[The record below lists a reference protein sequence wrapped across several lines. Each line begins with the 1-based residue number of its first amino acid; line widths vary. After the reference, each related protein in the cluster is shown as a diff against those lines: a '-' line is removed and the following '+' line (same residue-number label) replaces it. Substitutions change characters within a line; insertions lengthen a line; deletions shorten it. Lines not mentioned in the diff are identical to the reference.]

1 MKNKKVTIVIGRG
14 FGDEGKGLAVNYF
27 CDKNIKTI
35 VIKHNGGAQ
44 AGHTVDLSE
53 DTTKGERFVFH
64 QLSSGSFNGADTL
77 WADTYYPD
85 LYKLGEEVRDFLQFD
100 KKMRHKSREKTV
112 REKSASQMASAGDNA
127 ENGLPHIYATKQT
140 CCVIIYDVILNMAI
154 ETMRGDNRHGS
165 CGMGINEADLRTKA
179 GYGLTIL
186 SVKNGRTED
195 LAAGLL
201 KIRDEYYPK
210 RLKELGITDFSELPG
225 EYAELF
231 TDDNVAIN
239 AAEQMIENSAL
250 VEVKDVQILLGEY
263 EHIVF
268 ETGQGLLLDAECEK
282 YAPHV
287 TASRTG
293 LYNPLRFLRKY
304 DLVSGKNGDESGNM
318 SEPKLS
324 VEAVYVTRSYVTR
337 HGAGPLPHVISRESL
352 GNVEIDRTNEINP
365 WQGEI
370 RYAYHESVDEMLAPI
385 REDLSEDALNK
396 NGLKVSLFITHL
408 NETDGMLKT
417 CEGDVT
423 AVDLLESQQDILE
436 SVYLSYSPVTDSEN
450 VRIISRGWDDV
461 LED

>member
-85 LYKLGEEVRDFLQFD
+85 LYKLGEEARDFLELVSSLNAEQTNN
-100 KKMRHKSREKTV
+100 KSPI
-112 REKSASQMASAGDNA
+112 NA
-127 ENGLPHIYATKQT
+127 ENSLPRIYATMQT

-154 ETMRGDNRHGS
+154 ETLRGDKRHGS

-210 RLKELGITDFSELPG
+210 RLKELGINDFSELPG

-250 VEVKDVQILLGEY
+250 VEVKDVLSLLDEY
-263 EHIVF
+263 DHIVF
-268 ETGQGLLLDAECEK
+268 ETGQGLLLDAECER

-408 NETDGMLKT
+408 NETGGMLKT
-417 CEGDVT
+417 YEGDVP